1 MFFTEVDLRVVG
13 RVARM
18 ETEAIDIEAE
28 QRKANE
34 RIRQIGAQKA
44 RQLDDL
50 SSRAQVTMHTVSLTF
65 DPFCCKNRLPNS
77 LLQGG
82 PKSVHFLTHHVFG
95 TVQDKM
101 KRISPKCF
109 YY

>member
-1 MFFTEVDLRVVG
+1 MWPQRCGLSFSVLQRLVIFFTEVDLCVVG

-50 SSRAQVTMHTVSLTF
+50 SSRAQVH
-65 DPFCCKNRLPNS
+65 D
-77 LLQGG
+77 
-82 PKSVHFLTHHVFG
+82 THC
-95 TVQDKM
+95 QSDL
-101 KRISPKCF
+101 
-109 YY
+109 